1 MVCRWDCKEASPQFI
16 AGISYSL
23 SKGERY
29 ARCAARATPR
39 HPFFPTYLARPGSQP
54 ATLKKGL
61 LPSFPP
67 SSTPF
72 HSISALLSLGCHPHP
87 PSLLPLPL
95 PLHCY
100 SLTRP
105 RRPNPPTDRP
115 ADRRPSGKSRGHR
128 RLSRGGRF
136 IIHGI
141 LIWSH
146 PQTMSILNKGGGG

>member
-1 MVCRWDCKEASPQFI
+1 MQLWCVVGTVKKQAHS
-16 AGISYSL
+16 SL
-23 SKGERY
+23 RESLTRFRRGSVTRD
-29 ARCAARATPR
+29 APLAPPPR
-39 HPFFPTYLARPGSQP
+39 HPFFPSYLARPGSQP

-87 PSLLPLPL
+87 PSLLPL

-141 LIWSH
+141 LIWRH
-146 PQTMSILNKGGGG
+146 P